1 MLLRFSR
8 DVMFQ
13 QRLQNLYLFDW
24 RIYWELRGADTQKKG
39 KATKGLSSQTLYLQ
53 LQLHPHSPLTY
64 LTNPIHP
71 INCCYIQ
78 FRPTVMNRKWKDD
91 EFIGPKNGPL
101 WIIIFLSFSAESIA
115 GCSAGASLQMH
126 CRSFL
131 ISPIELNPGRCRS
144 YARVPANYNRTIECS
159 FTLHCWLARFGWYRN
174 LLHMSKFPRRSNQQ
188 HRSISNRLQAGAWN
202 TQVWFSVRPPPLFT
216 SIHLL
221 LHPSWC
227 TCWDWKMQ
235 FLVRRLLLLRSSFS

>member
-1 MLLRFSR
+1 MLCFSSGC
-8 DVMFQ
+8 
-13 QRLQNLYLFDW
+13 
-24 RIYWELRGADTQKKG
+24 RIYICFIGEFIESCEEQIRKKG
-39 KATKGLSSQTLYLQ
+39 KSTKGLSLQTLHLQ

-115 GCSAGASLQMH
+115 GCSAGVSLRIH

-159 FTLHCWLARFGWYRN
+159 FTLHCWLVPKSVA
-174 LLHMSKFPRRSNQQ
+174 HVEIP
-188 HRSISNRLQAGAWN
+188 
-202 TQVWFSVRPPPLFT
+202 TQIQPTTP
-216 SIHLL
+216 IHL
-221 LHPSWC
+221 
-227 TCWDWKMQ
+227 
-235 FLVRRLLLLRSSFS
+235 

>member
-1 MLLRFSR
+1 MQTVVVIAVFKRCYVSAAVAEFIFVLLANLLRVARSR
-8 DVMFQ
+8 
-13 QRLQNLYLFDW
+13 Y
-24 RIYWELRGADTQKKG
+24 AKKG
-39 KATKGLSSQTLYLQ
+39 KATKGLSSQTLHLQ

-115 GCSAGASLQMH
+115 GCSAGVSLRMH

-159 FTLHCWLARFGWYRN
+159 FTLHCWLVPKSVA
-174 LLHMSKFPRRSNQQ
+174 HVEIP
-188 HRSISNRLQAGAWN
+188 
-202 TQVWFSVRPPPLFT
+202 TQIQPTTP
-216 SIHLL
+216 IHL
-221 LHPSWC
+221 
-227 TCWDWKMQ
+227 
-235 FLVRRLLLLRSSFS
+235 